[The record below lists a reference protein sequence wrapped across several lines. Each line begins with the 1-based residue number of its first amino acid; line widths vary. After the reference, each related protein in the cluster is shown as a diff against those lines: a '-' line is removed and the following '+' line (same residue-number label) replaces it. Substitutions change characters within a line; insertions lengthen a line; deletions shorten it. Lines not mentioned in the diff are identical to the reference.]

1 MYLEKI
7 QSKGNYYLYL
17 KEYDGSILYGSKK
30 RTLYAFGRLEEA
42 RKNFVEWN
50 NDINKLPDNFK
61 KYGCTRDDL
70 EKWIDQTHPKPAGF
84 QNSPLVHL

>member
-42 RKNFVEWN
+42 RKNFVEWK
-50 NDINKLPDNFK
+50 NDLNKFPEELKD
-61 KYGCTRDDL
+61 YGCTRDDL
-70 EKWIDQTHPKPAGF
+70 DLWVKKTTKSKPP
-84 QNSPLVHL
+84 QV